1 MRTITVEVRLLSPE
15 GTPLEVTISGRE
27 SDSALLADLAENAEE
42 YLDWVK
48 SERLGVISNGWV
60 N

>member
-42 YLDWVK
+42 YLDWIRA
-48 SERLGVISNGWV
+48 ERMGAEVNGWRH
-60 N
+60 

>member
-42 YLDWVK
+42 YLQWVA
-48 SERLGVISNGWV
+48 SHRMGESVSAMV